1 MKTKKLLTMCL
12 LAFLGNMAV
21 HAYDIDQN
29 GIYYNITSD
38 NTVEVT
44 YVEDGEGNADFYYGA
59 ISIPRRISTGGVS
72 YTVTA
77 IGDKAFNNCS
87 DVTSVTLPNTVT
99 TIGSN
104 AFDRCTSLTGI
115 DIPNSVTSIGND
127 AFSGCSSLTSII
139 IPESVTTIGEDAFW
153 LTGLTSITIPNSVI
167 SIGKRIIAH
176 SRVSS
181 IIVEEGN
188 TKYDSRDNCNA
199 IIESETNTLIVGC
212 SNTFIPNTVT
222 TIGECAFE
230 RCGELT
236 SIIIPNNVTSIANS
250 AFYNCVNL
258 ISVTIPNTIT
268 SIGDYMFSFC
278 YKLASVN
285 IPNSVTSIGVQ
296 AFNGCSSLSK
306 IEIPNSVTSIGESA
320 FNECGNLVTV
330 KVDIDSPLTIDEN
343 TFSNRTNATLYVP
356 AGCKDAYEDA
366 DYWTEF
372 SEIVEMPG
380 VGYKFTAVVPCNGGT
395 ANMAFNVTSTRPRE
409 VEVTW
414 DRYENSSYA
423 GDVVIPEHVDYKG
436 VTYTVTRIGNQAFS
450 RSPLTSVSIP
460 HTVTSISEYAF
471 RWNENLTK
479 LVIPNSVTDM
489 SSIIWSP
496 GPNFTQLIVEEG
508 NPKYDSRNNCNAI
521 IETATN
527 TLINGCQTTIIPD
540 DVETIGNVAFCEHD
554 YLTHI
559 EIPRSVKKICTR
571 AFWGTSLESVNIPEG
586 VEEIDGEAFSFIGSL
601 TYVSLPS
608 TLTRIDPCPF
618 IRSVSRVV
626 VADNN
631 PIFDSRDN
639 CNAIIETSTNK
650 LVVGCRNTI
659 IPETV
664 TSIGGYAFYELYNGN
679 PYSITIPANVLT
691 IEDGAFVQPHG
702 GSIVNEVIV
711 EHTSPIII
719 SGNVFS
725 NRSDITLCVPAGSKV
740 AYEEADYWNEFKEI
754 VEMPGVGYEF
764 TAAVPCN
771 DGTANLTFK
780 VTSTRPWEVEVSA
793 SPEDIAGALTIPA
806 MVEYNGLQF
815 AVKSI
820 GKHAFDG
827 GEREN
832 AHSITSVTIAE
843 GITTIDN
850 WAFQNCPELETVIL
864 PESVENI
871 YSAAFAYSPKLS
883 AINIPTR
890 LKTIYD
896 WLFVNCTALK
906 SIDLPEGIT
915 EIKNDAFKGSG
926 LESIKF
932 PSTLTSVGQAAFQA
946 CENLTQI
953 DFGGCTATI
962 EGDAFSWCNS
972 LEEVYIPNTITLTGY
987 FTFAVCESLREVI
1000 FEEGNPSEGICQT
1013 FIGAFIQ
1020 PSLETVVLPSTAI
1033 MGNLMFQDCTKLK
1046 SVTFLSG
1053 APSDNSNHYAKN
1065 FFNVPDDVLF
1075 TIPEGTAESY
1085 LRAGFKNLS
1094 DLSGLPLVREEF
1106 EAEATRISQ
1115 MADALTDGDKA
1126 TLTTAISEARAAVNA
1141 ANDYATVYA
1150 QIAAIKSAAKTYLL
1164 TATLPANTDVTA
1176 AAITNPDFDRFDIGW
1191 SLEYIGHKLGYQDK
1205 EDNNHFENGD
1215 VVMDNFI
1222 EAWHGSLS
1230 YLSDGILSQTITR
1243 LTAGIYR
1250 LEADIIA
1257 ACEYD
1262 ASVEVTGVSL
1272 FAGNQSTPVATE
1284 NEKPQHFS
1292 VKFENATARDVT
1304 IGIDINGTNA
1314 NWVAMDNVR
1323 LIYEGKAA
1331 SLPQGAELVSSETDT
1346 LYLYNVDADKYLS
1359 AGHSCGTHAILDE
1372 TGLPLRLT
1380 KNEETGL
1387 WQIYF
1392 WEGSLSQKL
1401 LFQEYKDENP
1411 NTYVDYNDHGNPWWN
1426 ITQVSDGTLLIQNE
1440 ASAADKYLGND
1451 PSKQDLQ
1458 GNYNGVSF
1466 TDVNA
1471 TVSAD
1476 KNIHWLLF
1484 SKAACDMIIA
1494 KRKLMDAILRMEKA
1508 GVADIATLLNTAI
1521 SVYEND
1527 EATLKEV
1534 IDITTLLNSQMGMPK
1549 TDEPVDMTALII
1561 NPRFENNT
1569 TEGWSR
1575 ANVVGGRSDA
1585 TSNQEQEFF
1594 EKDFNMYQVITG
1606 VPNGRYMLKWKGF
1619 HRPGQSETVYNEY
1632 IAGTNNASVV
1642 VYANEVQKTMKHIA
1656 SEMSE
1661 TQLNGGDREFG
1672 GKYFPNNMEGT
1683 RLYFDAGFYADQLEV
1698 EVTDNVLTIGIKNTQ
1713 PMSTN
1718 HWVI

>member
-87 DVTSVTLPNTVT
+87 DVTSVTIPNT
-99 TIGSN
+99 
-104 AFDRCTSLTGI
+104 
-115 DIPNSVTSIGND
+115 VTSIGND
-127 AFSGCSSLTSII
+127 AFSGCSNLATITL
-139 IPESVTTIGEDAFW
+139 PESVTSIGNSAFNSCS
-153 LTGLTSITIPNSVI
+153 GLTSVTIPYSVTNI
-167 SIGKRIIAH
+167 DGTPFPKCSGLT
-176 SRVSS
+176 S

-188 TKYDSRDNCNA
+188 ANYDSRDNCNA
-199 IIESETNTLIVGC
+199 IIETATNKLITGC
-212 SNTFIPNTVT
+212 KNTIIPEGIT
-222 TIGECAFE
+222 TIGGWSFSFCT
-230 RCGELT
+230 ELT
-236 SIIIPNNVTSIANS
+236 SINIPKGVTSIEMA
-250 AFYNCVNL
+250 AFENCYAL
-258 ISVTIPNTIT
+258 ASVTIPNSVTI
-268 SIGDYMFSFC
+268 IEGYAFSYC
-278 YKLASVN
+278 NNLPSVN
-285 IPNSVTSIGVQ
+285 IPNSVTSIGIL
-296 AFNGCSSLSK
+296 AFNNCHSLTS
-306 IEIPNSVTSIGESA
+306 IVIPNSVTSIGEA
-320 FNECGNLVTV
+320 VFHDCNNLTTV

-372 SEIVEMPG
+372 
-380 VGYKFTAVVPCNGGT
+380 N
-395 ANMAFNVTSTRPRE
+395 
-409 VEVTW
+409 
-414 DRYENSSYA
+414 
-423 GDVVIPEHVDYKG
+423 
-436 VTYTVTRIGNQAFS
+436 
-450 RSPLTSVSIP
+450 
-460 HTVTSISEYAF
+460 
-471 RWNENLTK
+471 
-479 LVIPNSVTDM
+479 
-489 SSIIWSP
+489 
-496 GPNFTQLIVEEG
+496 
-508 NPKYDSRNNCNAI
+508 
-521 IETATN
+521 
-527 TLINGCQTTIIPD
+527 
-540 DVETIGNVAFCEHD
+540 
-554 YLTHI
+554 
-559 EIPRSVKKICTR
+559 
-571 AFWGTSLESVNIPEG
+571 
-586 VEEIDGEAFSFIGSL
+586 
-601 TYVSLPS
+601 
-608 TLTRIDPCPF
+608 
-618 IRSVSRVV
+618 
-626 VADNN
+626 
-631 PIFDSRDN
+631 
-639 CNAIIETSTNK
+639 
-650 LVVGCRNTI
+650 
-659 IPETV
+659 
-664 TSIGGYAFYELYNGN
+664 
-679 PYSITIPANVLT
+679 
-691 IEDGAFVQPHG
+691 
-702 GSIVNEVIV
+702 
-711 EHTSPIII
+711 
-719 SGNVFS
+719 
-725 NRSDITLCVPAGSKV
+725 
-740 AYEEADYWNEFKEI
+740 EI

-915 EIKNDAFKGSG
+915 EIKNHAFRGSG

-1020 PSLETVVLPSTAI
+1020 SSLETVVLPSTAI
-1033 MGNLMFQDCTKLK
+1033 MGDQMFRDCTKLK

-1065 FFNVPDDVLF
+1065 FINVPDDVLF

-1141 ANDYATVYA
+1141 ADDYPTVYA

-1164 TATLPANTDVTA
+1164 TATLPENTDVTA

-1230 YLSDGILSQTITR
+1230 YLSDGKLSQTITR

-1331 SLPQGAELVSSETDT
+1331 DIPQGADLVSDENSR
-1346 LYLYNVDADKYLS
+1346 LYLYNVETGKYLS
-1359 AGHSCGTHAILDE
+1359 AGHAFGTHAMLDE

-1380 KNEETGL
+1380 QDAESGL

-1392 WEGSLSQKL
+1392 WEGSADDRL
-1401 LFQEYKDENP
+1401 LFQQYPGEDRPEEEV
-1411 NTYVDYNDHGNPWWN
+1411 YVDYDSSRATADEALTLWSFTETNDG
-1426 ITQVSDGTLLIQNE
+1426 SYLIQNMKRLNTE
-1440 ASAADKYLGND
+1440 YWLGNV
-1451 PSKQDLQ
+1451 PTRQDYQ
-1458 GNYNGVSF
+1458 NSYSGVSW
-1466 TDVNA
+1466 TDLISTA
-1471 TVSAD
+1471 TVNDNS
-1476 KNIHWLLF
+1476 HWLLF
-1484 SKAACDMIIA
+1484 TKDDCDGLAAKHRLMNAII
-1494 KRKLMDAILRMEKA
+1494 RMEASDK
-1508 GVADIATLLNTAI
+1508 VNDELLESAYNI
-1521 SVYEND
+1521 YENAD
-1527 EATLKEV
+1527 ATVTEI

-1549 TDEPVDMTALII
+1549 TDEPIDMTALII

-1569 TEGWSR
+1569 TEGWTG
-1575 ANVVGGRSDA
+1575 ATVVGGRSDA
-1585 TSNQEQEFF
+1585 TSNQEQEFYMSN
-1594 EKDFNMYQVITG
+1594 FNMYQVITG
-1606 VPNGRYMLKWKGF
+1606 VPNGRYLLKWKGF
-1619 HRPGQSETVYNEY
+1619 HRPGGMDDVVADYLS
-1632 IAGTNNASVV
+1632 GTNNSSAV
-1642 VYANEVQKTMKHIA
+1642 VYANETQKTMLHLGVGMTD
-1656 SEMSE
+1656 E
-1661 TQLNGGDREFG
+1661 QVNGLGALSG
-1672 GKYFPNNMEGT
+1672 GKYVPFSMEDA
-1683 RLYFDAGFYADQLEV
+1683 RAYFDAGLYADELEV
-1698 EVTDNVLTIGIKNTQ
+1698 EVTDNVLTIGVKNTQ
-1713 PMSTN
+1713 PMSGE
-1718 HWVI
+1718 HWVIFSDFELYIMENEEQLYHKLTADDVKCVPGCLTTFNVNLLNRDDVTAFQFDVELPEGVSIYEENGQKEAELTTRGNGHMFQCIKTGENTYQFSALSLASKSFKKNEGPIVRMTLTTDGSKELGDYPIKVKNTELSKPNGMMVLPFDFTSTLTIKAADPGDVNGDGKITVTDAVYVFKYVNGEMPEHFQKRAADVNNSNSITINDAVQIVNMILGNGQTMSSRAAKKLLKQLAREY